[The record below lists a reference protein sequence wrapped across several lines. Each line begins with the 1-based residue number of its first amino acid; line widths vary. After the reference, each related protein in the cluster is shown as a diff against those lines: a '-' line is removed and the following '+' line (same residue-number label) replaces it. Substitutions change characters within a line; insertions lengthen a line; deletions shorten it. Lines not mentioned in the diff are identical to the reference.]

1 MNEHAR
7 VIDIDREP
15 IELYKILKIEN
26 LVQSGGEAK
35 HVIADGFVLVNGV
48 VETRKRKKIL
58 SGDVVEFEG
67 IKLRVRLKRKV

>member
-1 MNEHAR
+1 MDEHAR

-26 LVQSGGEAK
+26 LAQSGGVAK
-35 HVIADGFVLVNGV
+35 HVIADGFVRVNGV

-67 IKLRVRLKRKV
+67 IKLRVRLKRKA

>member
-1 MNEHAR
+1 MDEHAR

-26 LVQSGGEAK
+26 LAQSGGEAK
-35 HVIADGFVLVNGV
+35 HVIADGFVSVNGV

-58 SGDVVEFEG
+58 SGDVVEFG
-67 IKLRVRLKRKV
+67 NIKLRVRLKRKA